1 MFKANYD
8 EDSKCVVIEKDG
20 VSLTLTEPEFRFA
33 VEDVNKQLYYR
44 QDIEEFL
51 DNMLESGDLEEDI
64 AKDPE
69 FVNDLLEEYI
79 KARETGDWETC
90 MECAFDQLSLDDYG
104 ICGQHR
110 ES

>member
-33 VEDVNKQLYYR
+33 VEDINKKLYYKE
-44 QDIEEFL
+44 DVEAFL
-51 DNMLESGDLEEDI
+51 DDMLESGDLEEDV

-69 FVNDLLEEYI
+69 FVNDMLEEYTRI
-79 KARETGDWETC
+79 REDHGIDWETC
-90 MECAFDQLSLDDYG
+90 LECALDRLNLDDYG
-104 ICGQHR
+104 EKQNK
-110 ES
+110 E